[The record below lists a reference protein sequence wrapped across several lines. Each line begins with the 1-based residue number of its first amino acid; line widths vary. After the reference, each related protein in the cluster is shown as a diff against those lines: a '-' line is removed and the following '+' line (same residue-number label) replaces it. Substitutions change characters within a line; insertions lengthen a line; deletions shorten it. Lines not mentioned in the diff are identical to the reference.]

1 MVKIIFNSG
10 EILECDNVNKIYIEN
25 DEIPIETEGMSFCG
39 FQKVMED
46 KNDDK

>member
-1 MVKIIFNSG
+1 MVKIIFNTG

-25 DEIPIETEGMSFCG
+25 DEIPIETDNIKSLMP
-39 FQKVMED
+39 ED